1 MYGFEYKEGYEKD
14 SEWSSFGLTFQILKS
29 PICVDAYIS
38 WINDGEYVWRVG
50 AGGVG
55 ANALSQISARPV
67 PKEPMVSI
75 LVGLLLGGRD

>member
-1 MYGFEYKEGYEKD
+1 MQFFWPY
-14 SEWSSFGLTFQILKS
+14 LQIIKT

-55 ANALSQISARPV
+55 ANELSQISARPV

-75 LVGLLLGGRD
+75 VVSLLLGGRD